1 MKKFYI
7 LSRAM
12 EITRQYS
19 RLPIT
24 RTKKVGVIGS
34 SKEIKQNDG
43 ERMQVSCTFHG
54 DGHWI
59 WTGVTKKVKTKNWH
73 LCFEI
78 NSVLRTSVQ
87 WSTVYFPL
95 TYSQQLLDALSSTE
109 YSCFCGEAGEKE
121 RERAGHDRKDENFP
135 ARFLFFRLL
144 LFSQGY
150 PAENF
155 AEERVLAG
163 KKHFYLQFN
172 RVRGCV
178 RATRS
183 LHDEVHTVDSRLLE
197 PSLTRTS
204 RLLISPR
211 FPL

>member
-1 MKKFYI
+1 MKKFYV

-121 RERAGHDRKDENFP
+121 RERAGHDIGGMKTSPRAFYFFDYCYFLRDTQRKTLRRREF
-135 ARFLFFRLL
+135 
-144 LFSQGY
+144 
-150 PAENF
+150 
-155 AEERVLAG
+155 
-163 KKHFYLQFN
+163 
-172 RVRGCV
+172 
-178 RATRS
+178 
-183 LHDEVHTVDSRLLE
+183 LLE
-197 PSLTRTS
+197 KSIFIYNSTEYGGVFEQLARYTMRYIQLTPDYS
-204 RLLISPR
+204 NPR
-211 FPL
+211 